1 MTRHVHLLSLSLV
14 GALALGACVDGDADA
29 PMRII
34 GNVVPASGC
43 VVDSSS
49 NTFYDDGVIQTDAL
63 AGYIFTPSVVNEIT
77 LRDGE
82 ARGPKTIYVTGA
94 RVEID
99 FYDPAFDSLVVDASL
114 LRFQVPVAGA
124 IDPGGGKAAF
134 SFEVV
139 PQELVVKIGE
149 RLATITDARQR
160 TVLDVRIQMVGTK
173 GGGSVQSNVF
183 RYPVEVCIG
192 CLQNILMAGCEAL
205 PQGFSARTGGAC
217 QAEQDGVTD
226 CCNGGGGLICPAV
239 APSGKN

>member
-192 CLQNILMAGCEAL
+192 CLLYDAGACATL

-217 QAEQDGVTD
+217 QTAQDGVTD
-226 CCNGGGGLICPAV
+226 CCDNGTTCPAV